1 MTLKLASDVLA
12 VGALGTAATGLVDT
26 TKVFGAFGTSRV
38 GFGFI
43 QKTMQRLVPADSET
57 QGSGLG
63 LSDILDTLLA
73 NWING
78 MDSASQ
84 EAAATSF
91 VKLHLNEQSAESLA
105 RATGVDP
112 ALLKSVAIKLKQAG
126 ALDSAL
132 TAAETDAF
140 GRFDLSVAALVGRA
154 YQQGDQLYRN
164 VCKGL
169 ACVVAVALAL
179 IANYETASSTSTAAL
194 ALPWWQA
201 ILLGLIAT
209 PLAPIAKDI
218 ANAIQTASDT
228 INKIKG

>member
-105 RATGVDP
+105 RATG
-112 ALLKSVAIKLKQAG
+112 VAIKLKQAG